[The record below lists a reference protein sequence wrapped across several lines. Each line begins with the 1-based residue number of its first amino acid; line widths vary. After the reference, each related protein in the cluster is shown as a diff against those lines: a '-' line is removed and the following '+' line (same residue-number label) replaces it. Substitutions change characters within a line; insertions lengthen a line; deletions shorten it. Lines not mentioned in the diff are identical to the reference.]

1 MDVTTESSAGSA
13 LPAGSAPYYLVRFS
27 PQSLRSALGVL
38 FAWFAE
44 MEKLHG
50 ISDAGVA
57 RTRLQWWRDEIAR
70 VRRGDASHPL
80 GREMQA
86 HLAKRILADEA
97 LPRIMNATD
106 SHLAAGVLHDEQAL
120 AGHLQGTWGELALL
134 LQSMRDVDAAG
145 NLRGCGAYFGA
156 VEILRRLGGE
166 IRQPRPRIPT
176 GTVRRLQTAP
186 VAGHAEIVKLLC
198 DRAERLRPAEP
209 PPRGMAK
216 AMVRLGDA
224 RLKEIRRG
232 GTAVLESEM
241 DLTPIRLLWI
251 VWSA

>member
-1 MDVTTESSAGSA
+1 MDVTTESSPGNA

-27 PQSLRSALGVL
+27 PQSLRYALGAL

-50 ISDAGVA
+50 IPDAGVA
-57 RTRLQWWRDEIAR
+57 RTRLQWWRDEIER
-70 VRRGDASHPL
+70 VRHGNASHPL

-86 HLAKRILADEA
+86 HIAERILADDA
-97 LPRIMNATD
+97 FLRIMNATD
-106 SHLAAGVLHDEQAL
+106 SHLAEGVMRDEQAL
-120 AGHLQGTWGELALL
+120 GRHLQETWGELALL
-134 LQSMRDVDAAG
+134 LQRMRDVDAPG
-145 NLRGCGAYFGA
+145 GLRDCGAYFGA

-166 IRQPRPRIPT
+166 IRQPRPRIPPDT
-176 GTVRRLQTAP
+176 ARQLQGTPGTR
-186 VAGHAEIVKLLC
+186 HAEVVKRMC
-198 DRAERLRPAEP
+198 DQAETFRPGKP
-209 PPRGMAK
+209 PPRGMAS

-232 GTAVLESEM
+232 GTGVLESEL